1 MMSKEEFV
9 REELPEASDPITAGN
24 VPSTD
29 KGVKKAGSD
38 LRKE

>member
-24 VPSTD
+24 VRAPI
-29 KGVKKAGSD
+29 
-38 LRKE
+38 RE